1 MSDIELPAP
10 VRQETD
16 EDELMSECPPSLP
29 SDQPDLPSDVSC
41 DLPSDVSE
49 CQEHA
54 CAESGDLPPDVEAEC
69 DDVPSPR
76 VALAGLQEL
85 QVPSPHD
92 VREWLSSGKISCGRW
107 GVELYSPP
115 RVLAKTILP
124 LAILTIGFLSFD
136 ILNGWNFD
144 NEDVVQISLD
154 ILRLQTV
161 YFCYM
166 SPPCTMFSELQRL
179 WNYKRL
185 GTEKWK
191 IRWGIAVSYIDHCM
205 AAALIQIEKR
215 QFFMFEHPHRA
226 SSWKLPSVNRILGL
240 TGVFCVS
247 FDMCSFGMC
256 SPLGEPIRKRTK
268 IMTNHA
274 GLAAALQGHQCSR
287 DHTHK
292 HIEGSQLGHSLS
304 RWCQIY
310 PPDLVSLLANFL
322 QEP

>member
-10 VRQETD
+10 VRLETD

-54 CAESGDLPPDVEAEC
+54 WAESGDLPPDVEAEC

-136 ILNGWNFD
+136 IF
-144 NEDVVQISLD
+144 E
-154 ILRLQTV
+154 RLE
-161 YFCYM
+161 F
-166 SPPCTMFSELQRL
+166 
-179 WNYKRL
+179 
-185 GTEKWK
+185 
-191 IRWGIAVSYIDHCM
+191 
-205 AAALIQIEKR
+205 R
-215 QFFMFEHPHRA
+215 Q
-226 SSWKLPSVNRILGL
+226 
-240 TGVFCVS
+240 
-247 FDMCSFGMC
+247 
-256 SPLGEPIRKRTK
+256 
-268 IMTNHA
+268 
-274 GLAAALQGHQCSR
+274 
-287 DHTHK
+287 
-292 HIEGSQLGHSLS
+292 
-304 RWCQIY
+304 
-310 PPDLVSLLANFL
+310 
-322 QEP
+322 